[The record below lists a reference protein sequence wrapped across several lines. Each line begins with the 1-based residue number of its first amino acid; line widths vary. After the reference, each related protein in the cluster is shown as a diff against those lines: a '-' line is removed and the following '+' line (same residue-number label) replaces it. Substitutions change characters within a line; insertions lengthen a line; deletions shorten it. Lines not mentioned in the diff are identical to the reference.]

1 MLSYIELLKP
11 RLSATVIFSS
21 LAGYF
26 LALSGDL
33 DVILLTKLIIG
44 GCLLVGAA
52 NGLNQ
57 VYEVNIDAL
66 MDRTKYRPLPTK
78 RIPVHYALIFSLLLG
93 FLGCLFLALI
103 NFKCAFFGLLSAFIY
118 VLIYT
123 PLKTVT
129 PLSGFIGAFPGATP
143 FMLGWVAV
151 TNKFGLEAG
160 ILFSI
165 QFIWQFPHFWSIAWI
180 RYEDYKRAGINLLPS
195 GNQDHK
201 SAFQIVFYTF
211 WLIPISVSPIL
222 LKYFNLNTSLDL
234 SILGFFFVLIIGTAF
249 LHHSLC
255 LLKTKEIGDAKK
267 LMKYS
272 LIYLPLIQIIYILD
286 KYI

>member
-1 MLSYIELLKP
+1 MFNYIELLKP

-26 LALSGDL
+26 LATSGELDL
-33 DVILLTKLIIG
+33 VLLLKLISG

-57 VYEVNIDAL
+57 VYEVNTDAL
-66 MDRTKYRPLPTK
+66 MHRTKGRPLPTK
-78 RIPVHYALIFSLLLG
+78 RIPLENALVFSLMLG
-93 FLGCLFLALI
+93 FLGVICLALI
-103 NFKCAFFGLLSAFIY
+103 NFRCAFFGSLSAFIY
-118 VLIYT
+118 VLMYT
-123 PLKTVT
+123 PLKTIS
-129 PLSGFIGAFPGATP
+129 PISGFIGAFPGATP

-151 TNKFGLEAG
+151 TDQFGLETG
-160 ILFSI
+160 ILFAI
-165 QFIWQFPHFWSIAWI
+165 QFLWQFPHFWSIAWI
-180 RYEDYKRAGINLLPS
+180 RYEDYQRAGINLLPS
-195 GNQDHK
+195 GRKDHK

-211 WLIPISVSPIL
+211 WLIPISISPII
-222 LKYFNLNTSLDL
+222 LKYFNLNTRLDL
-234 SILGFFFVLIIGTAF
+234 SLLGFFLVLIAGTAF
-249 LHHSLC
+249 LHQSLC
-255 LLKTKEIGDAKK
+255 LLKTKSTKDAKK